1 MKRWRRKFSHRY
13 TQINIEDPP
22 LEDRW
27 EKEKKEGFGF
37 LLITYSL
44 RLIAVLYTEIQ
55 IKIVFRTYLLKKVF
69 VFQPRSL

>member
-44 RLIAVLYTEIQ
+44 RLIAVFLP
-55 IKIVFRTYLLKKVF
+55 
-69 VFQPRSL
+69 QPVSP